1 MRNMTGSHRI
11 LVDMQLWT
19 SIQATWV
26 TTATL
31 QPVEGQLSWLRSWG
45 KHMYSVSQKIF
56 PPPWNFLTCFPKRL
70 EILVQILHVYYTFL
84 SMLDYKFLFSYLQLW
99 RSYAILSATTIM
111 CSKCPPSTE
120 THAGWSHLIWHNF
133 VTVTVRD
140 KWTKICILAWIWTF
154 NRCVTF
160 GLKIPNC
167 LGKCQKMPACIS
179 VDGGH
184 LAHMMWT
191 GWSRLIWHNFGRVA
205 DN

>member
-1 MRNMTGSHRI
+1 MRNMIGSHRI

-120 THAGWSHLIWHNF
+120 THAGWSHLIWHNI
-133 VTVTVRD
+133 VTVGD
-140 KWTKICILAWIWTF
+140 NWIKICVLAFMWTF
-154 NRCVTF
+154 NWHVKL
-160 GLKIPNC
+160 GLKFL
-167 LGKCQKMPACIS
+167 LGKNVRKCQRAFRPM
-179 VDGGH
+179 VDI
-184 LAHMMWT
+184 LCTWCE
-191 GWSRLIWHNFGRVA
+191 LGRHA
-205 DN
+205 